1 MGSPRGAAIQNKTPR
16 EEGIFMTEERQTTY
30 RIGPIRPP
38 SEANSLLLQITEGCT
53 WNRCKFCGLYKHE
66 GFRAFPVESIKKDID
81 VMAEYAQIAA
91 DAQREDGSWSRKAA
105 MEKVNDMTREAQ
117 NCYYLVYRWLAHGGE
132 NVFLQDGNSLAV
144 KTERV
149 AEVLRYLK
157 EKLPG
162 IKRITTYGRAETL
175 SKISVEQYLKLK
187 AAGLNRIHSGFESG
201 SDKVLAL
208 INKGVTSEQQVTAGK
223 NIKEAGIELSVY
235 FMPGIGG
242 KPLSE
247 ENALET
253 ARVVSAIDPDFV
265 RIRTAVVKEGTELW
279 QDYLDGNFVLCSENE
294 KLAEIR
300 LLIENTG
307 NCTGYLASDHII
319 NLLQEVEGRLDRDR
333 GKMLS
338 LIDRYFSMPEYEQRV
353 YQLARRSGL
362 VKQPEDLEFLP
373 SNYIER
379 FARIAGSV
387 VDETLWTREMNG
399 MMANFI

>member
-1 MGSPRGAAIQNKTPR
+1 
-16 EEGIFMTEERQTTY
+16 MTEAKQTTY

-53 WNRCKFCGLYKHE
+53 WNRCKFCKLYKHE
-66 GFRAFPVESIKKDID
+66 GFRAFTVESVKKDID
-81 VMAEYAQIAA
+81 VMAEYAQIAR
-91 DAQREDGSWSRKAA
+91 DYLHEDGTWNKRRAL
-105 MEKVNDMTREAQ
+105 ERLNGMTREEQ

-132 NVFLQDGNSLAV
+132 NVFLQDGNPLAV

-149 AEVLRYLK
+149 AEILRYLK

-175 SKISVEQYLKLK
+175 SKISMEQYRELA

-208 INKGVTSEQQVTAGK
+208 INKGVTSEQEITAGK
-223 NIKEAGIELSVY
+223 RIKETGIELSVY

-242 KPLSE
+242 KALSE

-253 ARVVSAIDPDFV
+253 ARVVRAIDPDFV
-265 RIRTAVVKEGTELW
+265 RIRTAVINKGTDLW
-279 QDYLDGNFVLCSENE
+279 QEYLDGKFQLCSENE

-307 NCTGYLASDHII
+307 NCTGILVSDHII
-319 NLLQEVEGRLDRDR
+319 NLLQEVEGKLDRDHA
-333 GKMLS
+333 KMLS
-338 LIDRYFSMPEYEQRV
+338 VIDRYLSMTEYEQRL

-362 VKQPEDLEFLP
+362 VRQPEDMEFLP
-373 SNYIER
+373 SNHIER
-379 FARIAGSV
+379 FAQIAASV
-387 VDETLWTREMNG
+387 SDEACWDRQMNE
-399 MMANFI
+399 MMANYI

>member
-1 MGSPRGAAIQNKTPR
+1 
-16 EEGIFMTEERQTTY
+16 MTEEKQTTY

-66 GFRAFPVESIKKDID
+66 GFRAFSVESIKKDID
-81 VMAEYAQIAA
+81 VMAEYARIAR
-91 DAQREDGSWSRKAA
+91 DSQREDGSWDKRAA
-105 MEKVNDMTREAQ
+105 LEKVNQMTREEQ

-175 SKISVEQYLKLK
+175 SKISVEQYLELK
-187 AAGLNRIHSGFESG
+187 SAGLNRIHSGFESG
-201 SDKVLAL
+201 SDRVLAL
-208 INKGVTSEQQVTAGK
+208 INKGVTSEQEIIAGK
-223 NIKEAGIELSVY
+223 NIKEAGVELSVY

-242 KPLSE
+242 KALSA
-247 ENALET
+247 ENAPET
-253 ARVVSAIDPDFV
+253 ARVVRAINPDFV

-279 QDYLDGNFVLCSENE
+279 QDYLDGIFQLCSENE

-300 LLIENTG
+300 LLIEHTG
-307 NCTGYLASDHII
+307 NCTGFLASDHII
-319 NLLQEVEGRLDRDR
+319 NLLQEVEGRLDRDH

-338 LIDRYFSMPEYEQRV
+338 MIDRYFSMTEYEQKL
-353 YQLARRSGL
+353 YQLARRSGM
-362 VKQPEDLEFLP
+362 VKQPEDLAFLP

-379 FARIAGSV
+379 FAQITGSV
-387 VDETLWTREMNG
+387 SDEALWDRKMND